1 MNSTDN
7 SVLKCSCYVTGVK
20 VHSGRELAVKSPYDG
35 RVVGLLELA
44 GQADVQKAIA
54 QALAG
59 GKKLT
64 RYERFTILEKT
75 RQLLMERQESFANM
89 ISAESGLA
97 IREAR
102 YETGRAH
109 DVLLFAA

>member
-1 MNSTDN
+1 MSSKDK
-7 SVLKCSCYVTGVK
+7 SVLKCSCYVTGVE
-20 VHSGRELAVKSPYDG
+20 VQSGRQLAVKSPYDG
-35 RVVGLLELA
+35 RVVGLLQLA
-44 GQADVQKAIA
+44 DYSDVQKAIS
-54 QALAG
+54 QGLAG

-75 RQLLMERQESFANM
+75 RQLLMERQELFAQT

-102 YETGRAH
+102 
-109 DVLLFAA
+109 